1 MINLR
6 CCLRVSKVS
15 STSKGHTVA
24 LYAKDYTLVMV
35 AEDTG
40 QQEDWYWTMKRLI
53 EEEKRYEDKT
63 EERGEGED
71 EGGESL
77 DDEDDGYCSLTSG
90 VFKEVVYGFGPFLS
104 IELKKYEQQT

>member
-1 MINLR
+1 M
-6 CCLRVSKVS
+6 SKVS

-40 QQEDWYWTMKRLI
+40 QQEDWYRTVKRLI
-53 EEEKRYEDKT
+53 EEEKRYEDNT

-71 EGGESL
+71 EGGEHL
-77 DDEDDGYCSLTSG
+77 EDEDDGYCTLTSG
-90 VFKEVVYGFGPFLS
+90 VFKEVVYDFFIRWQQTQLS
-104 IELKKYEQQT
+104 IINPTLRLPNLI